1 MLTLRRITIRATSR
15 LAASLF
21 IGVAGGLLA
30 GLWAETAHG
39 ALVGIA
45 GTAAVFAVSGAAVLW
60 PMDAE
65 STREE
70 SLRETFGPVL
80 DELSVT
86 VAGLCGIG
94 VTIAMLVLGGTD
106 AGYVPALVALLSVFM
121 LWAGLHLMYATHY
134 AYLYYDQGRRS
145 GIDFAID
152 AAPSYREF
160 IYFSFSI
167 GISSGIP
174 GGMSVTDTGI
184 MSVVFRHGL
193 LSYVFRTVIM
203 AVAINLV
210 VGVFTG

>member
-1 MLTLRRITIRATSR
+1 MLTLRRLTVSATFR
-15 LAASLF
+15 LVASLV
-21 IGVAGGLLA
+21 IGGFAGSVA
-30 GLWAETAHG
+30 GLWSETAHG

-65 STREE
+65 STRRE
-70 SLRETFGPVL
+70 SMRETFGPIV
-80 DELSVT
+80 DELTVT

-94 VTIAMLVLGGTD
+94 VTIAMLLLGGTD

-134 AYLYYDQGRRS
+134 AYLYYDQNQQR
-145 GIDFAID
+145 GIDFSIG

-174 GGMSVTDTGI
+174 GGMSVTDTSI
-184 MSVVFRHGL
+184 TSVVFRHGV
-193 LSYVFRTVIM
+193 LSYIFRTVIM
-203 AVAINLV
+203 AAAINLV